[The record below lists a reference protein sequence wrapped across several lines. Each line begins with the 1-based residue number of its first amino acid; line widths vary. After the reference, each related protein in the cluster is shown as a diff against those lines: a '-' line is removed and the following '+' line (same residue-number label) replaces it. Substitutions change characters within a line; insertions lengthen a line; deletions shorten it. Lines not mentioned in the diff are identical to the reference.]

1 MLPKIRRS
9 EPDGISSLSAIQQQ
23 SAAVQDEA
31 NNDTGIHECQDL
43 IEKLNDLETAD
54 VHVQLV
60 HDVPGLEAR
69 PGAVHGTTLQIRSS
83 EPLKNRGSMGRDGL
97 GS

>member
-60 HDVPGLEAR
+60 QDVPGLAVR

>member
-9 EPDGISSLSAIQQQ
+9 DPDGISSLSAIQQQ

-31 NNDTGIHECQDL
+31 NNDTGIHECRDL
-43 IEKLNDLETAD
+43 IDKLNDLETAE

-60 HDVPGLEAR
+60 HEAPDLEVR
-69 PGAVHGTTLQIRSS
+69 PAAVHGTTLQIRSS
-83 EPLKNRGSMGRDGL
+83 APLKDRGSMGRDGL